1 MVAVA
6 AWRSLAILVQVSE
19 PRNGTGIHSP
29 AARQQGSA
37 QQSIIAVGCPLCNAR
52 ATSASSHCADSTT
65 KSRWPLTGRLR
76 STRRSPRFSTR
87 HVPTATGQFFNGH
100 SQRQSINQS
109 MVDSFTDVSTLSQ
122 EQLEPSEV
130 AVGSEMCRRGKH
142 AFSSD
147 AV

>member
-1 MVAVA
+1 
-6 AWRSLAILVQVSE
+6 
-19 PRNGTGIHSP
+19 
-29 AARQQGSA
+29 
-37 QQSIIAVGCPLCNAR
+37 
-52 ATSASSHCADSTT
+52 
-65 KSRWPLTGRLR
+65 
-76 STRRSPRFSTR
+76 
-87 HVPTATGQFFNGH
+87 
-100 SQRQSINQS
+100 